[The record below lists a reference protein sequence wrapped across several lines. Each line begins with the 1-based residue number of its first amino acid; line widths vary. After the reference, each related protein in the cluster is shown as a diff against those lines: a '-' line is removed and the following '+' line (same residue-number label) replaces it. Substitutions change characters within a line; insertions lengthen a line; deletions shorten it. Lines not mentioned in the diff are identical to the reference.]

1 MAVSFSNVHAM
12 NEMLFS
18 IIRNVHEVA
27 NSGAGAAI
35 RAWPLQRQ
43 SVMLREMALP
53 NRAIEWLVPGVL
65 WVWLFYHLRDEWTLN
80 PQYNYGWIVPFFA
93 GLIFFL
99 RWQRRPKPNP
109 RPAKTLSLLPC
120 LILAPLLPLRV
131 IEEAN
136 PDWRLLG
143 WVLALLAVSFTLVS
157 LARAGGREW
166 VRHFAFAVCFPLVAV
181 PWPVRLENFV
191 VQNLMRT
198 VTYLAVEI
206 AGWIGVGAYQV
217 GNVIEL
223 RNGFVG
229 VDDACSGVRT
239 LQAGIMVSLILG
251 ELLGLG
257 WRRRLV
263 LVVCGCLWVFVCNVV
278 RATSLVILAANS
290 GVNSLDRWHDLIGTL
305 ALVSGM
311 AGLLGLAWLWRSEGA
326 PSVTKSTTAG
336 YAGTSPGQHLV
347 ALAWLVAVFGITELW
362 YRSHE
367 RQLVERPRWQAKWP
381 HGNDTLHLL
390 PVAETT
396 RVILRFDEASSAT
409 WEDPRGVGWWGF
421 FARWKPARAALQLVR
436 SHSPEI
442 CLPAV
447 GRTFRGEQPLLTL
460 RTGPVSLDFR
470 VYEFEQ
476 AGRPLFV
483 FVSIQE
489 DKGVAANSKG
499 GSKEWNPR
507 GRLRAAWRGQ
517 RNLGQRLLEIAVTG
531 FDDYGQA
538 KDAAARTV
546 DEIVRVDQP
555 IG

>member
-1 MAVSFSNVHAM
+1 
-12 NEMLFS
+12 
-18 IIRNVHEVA
+18 
-27 NSGAGAAI
+27 
-35 RAWPLQRQ
+35 
-43 SVMLREMALP
+43 MLREMALP
-53 NRAIEWLVPGVL
+53 HRAIDWLVPSVL
-65 WVWLFYHLRDEWTLN
+65 WLWLFHHLHYEWTLN
-80 PQYNYGWIVPFFA
+80 PQYNYGWAVPFLA

-99 RWQRRPKPNP
+99 RWQRRPEPHAP
-109 RPAKTLSLLPC
+109 SAGMLSILSF
-120 LILAPLLPLRV
+120 LILLPLLPLRV

-143 WVLALLAVSFTLVS
+143 WTLALLVVSYMLIS
-157 LARAGGREW
+157 LARTGGATW
-166 VRHFAFAVCFPLVAV
+166 VKHFAFPVCFPLVAV
-181 PWPVRLENFV
+181 PWPVRLENSI

-198 VTYLAVEI
+198 VTYVAVEI

-239 LQAGIMVSLILG
+239 FQAGIMVSLVLG
-251 ELLGLG
+251 ELLGLR

-263 LVVCGCLWVFVCNVV
+263 LVVCGCLWVFVCNVF
-278 RATSLVILAANS
+278 RATSLVILAAHS
-290 GVNSLDRWHDLIGTL
+290 GVNSLERWHDLIGTL
-305 ALVSGM
+305 ALVAGM
-311 AGLLGLAWLWRSEGA
+311 AGLLGFAWLGKSDGA
-326 PSVTKSTTAG
+326 PSVLQSAAAG
-336 YAGTSPGQHLV
+336 RARMFPGQHLV
-347 ALAWLVAVFGITELW
+347 ALAWLAAVFGITEFW

-367 RQLVERPRWQAKWP
+367 GQLVERPRWAAKWP
-381 HGNDTLHLL
+381 HGNDTLHVL
-390 PVAETT
+390 PVAEST
-396 RVILRFDEASSAT
+396 RVILRCDEASSAA
-409 WEDPRGVGWWGF
+409 WEDPRGIGWWGF

-447 GRTFRGEQPLLTL
+447 GRAFRSEHPSLTL
-460 RTGPVSLDFR
+460 RAGPICLDFR

-489 DKGVAANSKG
+489 DKGVAADSKG
-499 GSKEWNPR
+499 ESEEWNPR

-531 FDDYGQA
+531 FNDYGQA
-538 KDAAARTV
+538 KEAAARTAN
-546 DEIVRVDQP
+546 EIVHLEQP
-555 IG
+555 MG